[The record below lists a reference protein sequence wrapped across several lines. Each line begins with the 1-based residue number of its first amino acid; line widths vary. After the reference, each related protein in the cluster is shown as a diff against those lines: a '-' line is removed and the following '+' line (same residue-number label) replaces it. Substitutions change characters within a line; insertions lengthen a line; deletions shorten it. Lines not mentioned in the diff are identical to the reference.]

1 LNWKWLLALI
11 ACFVFA
17 FVMGIFS
24 ALEPSL
30 DVETLDLV
38 VYAFYIVVMIAVS
51 IWVLVRKNRS
61 LAWIFLIGWFSPLW
75 LSNKRND
82 NIYPPTVQ

>member
-1 LNWKWLLALI
+1 
-11 ACFVFA
+11 
-17 FVMGIFS
+17 MGIFS

-61 LAWIFLIGWFSPLW
+61 LAWIFLIGWFSPL
-75 LSNKRND
+75 
-82 NIYPPTVQ
+82 